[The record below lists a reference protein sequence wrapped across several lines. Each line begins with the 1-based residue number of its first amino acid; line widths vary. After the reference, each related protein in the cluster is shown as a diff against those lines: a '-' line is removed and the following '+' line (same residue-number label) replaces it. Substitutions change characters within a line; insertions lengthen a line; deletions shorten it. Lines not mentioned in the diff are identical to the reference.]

1 MNRILVAEDEPR
13 IAAFLESGL
22 NSNGFVVTVVGD
34 GESAY
39 QYARTGAF
47 DLMVLDLGLPIT
59 DGLTVLRL
67 LRAEKIDLPVVVLT
81 ARDSVADTVTGLESG
96 ADDYIRKPFGFDELL
111 ARVRLRLRGPEH
123 SPEPTRLRAGDLTLD
138 LRTRRILSDGEKAE
152 TDLTAREF
160 ALAEVFFQHPDQV
173 LTREQL
179 LSRVWGLDFDPGS
192 NVIEV
197 YVRYLRRKIGDS
209 RIETLRGMGYRLHSR
224 PRAIDPE
231 CAPLTHGVGSHRSPG
246 TT

>member
-13 IAAFLESGL
+13 IASFLKSGL
-22 NSNGFVVTVVGD
+22 SSNGFIVTVVGD

-47 DLMVLDLGLPIT
+47 DLMVLDLGLPIK
-59 DGLTVLRL
+59 DGLTVLRM
-67 LRAEKIDLPVVVLT
+67 LRAERIDVPVVVLT

-96 ADDYIRKPFGFDELL
+96 ADDYISKPFGFDELL
-111 ARVRLRLRGPEH
+111 ARVRLRLRGPGRN
-123 SPEPTRLRAGDLTLD
+123 PAPMMLRAGDMTLD
-138 LRTRRILSDGEKAE
+138 LRTRRILIDGEVAE
-152 TDLTAREF
+152 VELTAREF
-160 ALAEVFFQHPDQV
+160 ALAEVFFRHADQV

-197 YVRYLRRKIGDS
+197 YVRYLRRKLGNS
-209 RIETLRGMGYRLHSR
+209 RIETLRGMGYRLHLR
-224 PRAIDPE
+224 PRAIDPK
-231 CAPLTHGVGSHRSPG
+231 
-246 TT
+246 

>member
-1 MNRILVAEDEPR
+1 MNRVLVAEDEPR
-13 IAAFLESGL
+13 IASFLESGL
-22 NSNGFVVTVVGD
+22 SSNGFVVTVVAD

-47 DLMVLDLGLPIT
+47 DLMALDLGLPIT

-67 LRAEKIDLPVVVLT
+67 LRAEKVNLPVVVLT

-111 ARVRLRLRGPEH
+111 ARVRLRLRGPGH
-123 SPEPTRLRAGDLTLD
+123 NPEPTMLRADDMTLD
-138 LRTRRILSDGEKAE
+138 LRTRRILIDGEAAE
-152 TDLTAREF
+152 VELTAREF
-160 ALAEVFFQHPDQV
+160 ALAEVFFRHVDQV

-197 YVRYLRRKIGDS
+197 YVRYLRRKLGDS
-209 RIETLRGMGYRLHSR
+209 RIETLRGMGYRLHSH
-224 PRAIDPE
+224 PRAT
-231 CAPLTHGVGSHRSPG
+231 APD
-246 TT
+246 

>member
-13 IAAFLESGL
+13 IASFLDSGL
-22 NSNGFVVTVVGD
+22 SSNGFIVTVVGD

-47 DLMVLDLGLPIT
+47 DLMVLDLGLPIR
-59 DGLTVLRL
+59 DGLTVLRM
-67 LRAEKIDLPVVVLT
+67 LRAENIDVPVVVLT

-96 ADDYIRKPFGFDELL
+96 ADDYISKPFGFDELL
-111 ARVRLRLRGPEH
+111 ARVRLRLRRP
-123 SPEPTRLRAGDLTLD
+123 SRNPAPTMLRAGDMTLD
-138 LRTRRILSDGEKAE
+138 LRTRRILIDSEVAE
-152 TDLTAREF
+152 VELTAREF
-160 ALAEVFFQHPDQV
+160 ALAEVFFRHADQV

-197 YVRYLRRKIGDS
+197 YVRYLRRKLGNS
-209 RIETLRGMGYRLHSR
+209 RIETLRGMGYRLHLR
-224 PRAIDPE
+224 PRAVDP
-231 CAPLTHGVGSHRSPG
+231 T
-246 TT
+246 